1 MIVAGMD
8 KETHRTIIGDAWEA
22 VRHVVAA
29 TFAGVAAPMAAAPLV
44 DAAWRL
50 GVTVSSDDIA
60 RVGSTYVQ
68 LMLTTSSSGT
78 AASSTAAAAAGAATH
93 HVELSIAQFYDLLA
107 QLERAKQYV
116 DCLAGA
122 PPPATAAT
130 GAAAP
135 AAGAAGSS

>member
-1 MIVAGMD
+1 MD
-8 KETHRTIIGDAWEA
+8 DAHGTIIGDAWEA
-22 VRHVVAA
+22 VRHIVAA
-29 TFAGVAAPMAAAPLV
+29 TFAGVAAPVAAAPLI

-68 LMLTTSSSGT
+68 LMLTT
-78 AASSTAAAAAGAATH
+78 AASSSTTAAASSGSSTH
-93 HVELSIAQFYDLLA
+93 HVELTIAQFYDLLA

-122 PPPATAAT
+122 PPAGTATATAG
-130 GAAAP
+130 GAA
-135 AAGAAGSS
+135 AAGSS